1 MKKVIRILINIGL
14 GVFLIYT
21 LLLIFIYLGLVWGK
35 ILTPGMKN
43 MNTNETLLFGLLA
56 IILVAIDFLIARFI
70 IRQLN
75 ERNED

>member
-21 LLLIFIYLGLVWGK
+21 LLLIFIYLGLVWDK